1 MKSFYL
7 IGDSIGRSLSPDIHS
22 WIYNFLDIN
31 AEYKNKK
38 ISKREFKGKIS
49 QVIEEVKLGLIHGL
63 NITNPY
69 KLEVLSSGVNLS
81 KHAQNINAVNCIYKN
96 ENNLI
101 GDNTDWIGFI
111 KSIDYNNINLNNH
124 DIIIIGAGG
133 ASRAI
138 IYGLQNLGIKNFEIY
153 NRTKTSLLV
162 NGKKYKTCMLSE
174 LEGNTAKNS
183 FLINCIKPDIINKL
197 LSNQNLKSMKYFY
210 DLNYHQSDFHTIL
223 EEKDIKVILGL
234 DMLIYQAIKSI
245 EIWLGYELAD
255 QINIEEIKFY
265 LKKKSLC

>member
-7 IGDSIGRSLSPDIHS
+7 IGDSIDKSLSPHIHS
-22 WIYNFLDIN
+22 WIYKFLDIDSRYN
-31 AEYKNKK
+31 NKK
-38 ISKREFKGKIS
+38 ISERDFKIKIS
-49 QVIEEVKLGLIHGL
+49 KVMNDVKKGLVHGL

-69 KLEVLSSGVNLS
+69 KVEVISSGLKLS
-81 KHAQNINAVNCIYKN
+81 KHAQNINAVNCIYNNKN
-96 ENNLI
+96 DLI
-101 GDNTDWIGFI
+101 GDNTDWAGFI
-111 KSIDYNNINLNNH
+111 KSINYNRINLNKY

-138 IYGLQNLGIKNFEIY
+138 IYGLQNLGIENFKIY

-162 NGKKYKTCMLSE
+162 NGKKYKSCMLSE

-210 DLNYHQSDFHTIL
+210 DLNYHQSDFHAIL

-245 EIWLGYELAD
+245 EIWLGYELID
-255 QINIEEIKFY
+255 QIDIEEIKFY